1 MVVSKLCLATA
12 LAIIIGVAEAKPS
25 YMKCVNY
32 EESANQKM
40 GGNWKSWNDGS
51 ADNMDPSFQALPEPI
66 FHDGEGGLTFR
77 LPAGQKGFIIQVRG
91 VTQDVSSTFAAS
103 SGDCGVLYSEGD
115 GVQEIAEKDIS
126 FNLQANVPD
135 TVNVEIFFAYGSGQG
150 PLTYRVLGTSFY
162 PPAPRTTTT
171 TTTSVTTTTA
181 TTTTIA
187 AYPLYEEM
195 DFGGCPWNRDR
206 NARDFV
212 RDRGDCIDA
221 AKQLGLWAN
230 TFHTLPEAPTTKT
243 PASTTSTTQTGFTLH
258 GASSCSG
265 KNEICSDSQPPCN
278 TAANNW
284 QKCAELCSSESTC
297 VSFEYGLSGRSS
309 GKCQLSTTCTEDNMV
324 SGDPAWQLWE
334 KKTVSDTISSEASN
348 GTLGTAGQAP
358 T

>member
-1 MVVSKLCLATA
+1 MYDAQLYDFDLLVFPRAPAPDSPT
-12 LAIIIGVAEAKPS
+12 
-25 YMKCVNY
+25 
-32 EESANQKM
+32 KM

-230 TFHTLPEAPTTKT
+230 TFHTLPEG
-243 PASTTSTTQTGFTLH
+243 TQGALYGCYVIGQNKGEPNKIFFNGFEMY
-258 GASSCSG
+258 SI
-265 KNEICSDSQPPCN
+265 KQ
-278 TAANNW
+278 
-284 QKCAELCSSESTC
+284 
-297 VSFEYGLSGRSS
+297 
-309 GKCQLSTTCTEDNMV
+309 TTCCPNILPNTRSICMTKCKPLRNYDMRV
-324 SGDPAWQLWE
+324 C
-334 KKTVSDTISSEASN
+334 VCVCV
-348 GTLGTAGQAP
+348 
-358 T
+358 